1 METMIDSRQIGDW
14 TYRSEINSLTY
25 DVTEHYEYVIPLDE
39 VYNATDI
46 LNWIAQVN
54 DKTWA
59 TPQVVGELV
68 EAFRVVRGVLHHK
81 RGATS

>member
-14 TYRSEINSLTY
+14 TYRSEINRLTY
-25 DVTEHYEYVIPLDE
+25 DVTEHYTYSIPLEGVD
-39 VYNATDI
+39 NAADI

-59 TPQVVGELV
+59 RPQVVGELV
-68 EAFRVVRGVLHHK
+68 EALRVVLGGLH
-81 RGATS
+81 RR